1 MDVDKNIDRVE
12 RERGFWDS
20 FASKYDSFIR
30 KIAASS
36 YEKLLIELLND
47 TNDSSDL
54 LEIATGT
61 GILSLELRGQISK
74 ITAIDI
80 SPKMIEIAKKKV
92 EENQISNIDFRV
104 GDSYNLEF
112 PDMSFDTVIAS
123 NVLHLLYQPDT
134 AMSEMKRVVKKKG
147 KIIIPTYCHG
157 ENLKTHLISRLMG
170 IAGFKARSR
179 WSVNSFE
186 AYIKRNGLYI
196 EKFTVFKDKIPL
208 IYVVTRKNES

>member
-1 MDVDKNIDRVE
+1 MDIDKDIDRLE
-12 RERGFWDS
+12 RERRFWDS

-30 KIAASS
+30 KNAASS

-61 GILSLELRGQISK
+61 GILSIELRSQISK

-92 EENQISNIDFRV
+92 KENQISNIDFRV

-134 AMSEMKRVVKKKG
+134 AISEMKRVVRKKG

-170 IAGFKARSR
+170 IVGFKARSR
-179 WSVNSFE
+179 WSINSFE
-186 AYIKRNGLYI
+186 AFIKRNGLHI
-196 EKFTVFKDKIPL
+196 ERFIILKDKMPL
-208 IYVVTRKNES
+208 IYVVARKNES